1 MKNACRIF
9 YRPPISTN
17 EFFQRCNQAAP
28 LVATMQP
35 EPRERRGSAVTA
47 IERRAE
53 IMRILTARR
62 SSNIRT
68 LAAEMGVCRRT
79 ICTDIEIL
87 TADYPL
93 ETSRGKGGCVKV
105 AQWYH
110 PHRNIL
116 SGEQQ
121 RVLAEIM
128 QTASEQQAQVLR
140 EMLLEYGSP
149 KTRQTL
155 QEGFNVQ

>member
-1 MKNACRIF
+1 M
-9 YRPPISTN
+9 
-17 EFFQRCNQAAP
+17 
-28 LVATMQP
+28 TMN
-35 EPRERRGSAVTA
+35 
-47 IERRAE
+47 ERRAE

-62 SSNIRT
+62 SITMPELART
-68 LAAEMGVCRRT
+68 FQVTTRT
-79 ICTDIEIL
+79 IQNDVVAL
-87 TADYPL
+87 TVDYPL
-93 ETSRGKGGCVKV
+93 ETQQGKGGCVRV

-121 RVLAEIM
+121 RVLSEIM
-128 QTASEQQAQVLR
+128 QTASEQQAKVLR

>member
-1 MKNACRIF
+1 MAHTGNSNAMKEAALLIHQARHHDRLAF
-9 YRPPISTN
+9 VLRH
-17 EFFQRCNQAAP
+17 FQIAH
-28 LVATMQP
+28 
-35 EPRERRGSAVTA
+35 ERRGANGPIAEPTANFVHAVIQRPA
-47 IERRAE
+47 PFPRLGVAE
-53 IMRILTARR
+53 HIQLHRLARR
-62 SSNIRT
+62 
-68 LAAEMGVCRRT
+68 
-79 ICTDIEIL
+79 
-87 TADYPL
+87 Y
-93 ETSRGKGGCVKV
+93 KGGCVKV

-116 SGEQQ
+116 SDEQQ

>member
-1 MKNACRIF
+1 M
-9 YRPPISTN
+9 TMN
-17 EFFQRCNQAAP
+17 ER
-28 LVATMQP
+28 L
-35 EPRERRGSAVTA
+35 
-47 IERRAE
+47 AE

-62 SSNIRT
+62 SITMPELART
-68 LAAEMGVCRRT
+68 FQVTTRT
-79 ICTDIEIL
+79 IQNDVVAL
-87 TADYPL
+87 TVDYPL
-93 ETSRGKGGCVKV
+93 ETQQGKGGCVKV

-121 RVLAEIM
+121 
-128 QTASEQQAQVLR
+128 AQVLR

-149 KTRQTL
+149 KARQTL

>member
-1 MKNACRIF
+1 M
-9 YRPPISTN
+9 T
-17 EFFQRCNQAAP
+17 
-28 LVATMQP
+28 T
-35 EPRERRGSAVTA
+35 

-93 ETSRGKGGCVKV
+93 ETSRGNGGCVKV

-121 RVLAEIM
+121 RVLAEII